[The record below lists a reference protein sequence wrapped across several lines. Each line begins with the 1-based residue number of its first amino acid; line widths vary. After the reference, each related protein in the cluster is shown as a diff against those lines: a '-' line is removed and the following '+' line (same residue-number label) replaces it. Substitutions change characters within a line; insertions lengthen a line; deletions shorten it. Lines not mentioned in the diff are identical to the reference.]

1 MAMEWIDSI
10 KESGKLSVYD
20 GIGGGRWA
28 NVFRKALDEFN
39 KLSKRYGLGI
49 RVNRAGGEGEAQV
62 LMRLAAGA
70 AAFEYDRTTYSSVFD
85 KNKMHGSTHL
95 VSRKGEP
102 NVEKAFIFLPSE
114 PQISTPNGIRHA
126 GINILTFIAVH
137 ELIHACGLHDSDHG
151 IDGVFYSNPG
161 AYPGDTAKQDK
172 VTVTRKVGSKLKIS
186 MMPELF
192 LDNATVGTIQRL
204 WK

>member
-1 MAMEWIDSI
+1 MEWI
-10 KESGKLSVYD
+10 ESVKNTNQLAVYD

-28 NVFRKALDEFN
+28 NVFKKALGEFN
-39 KLSKRYGLGI
+39 KLSRRYGLGI
-49 RVNRAGGEGEAQV
+49 RVKDAGGEGGAQV
-62 LMRLAAGA
+62 LMRLGAGA
-70 AAFEYDRTTYSSVFD
+70 ATFEYDQKTYSSVFD
-85 KNKMHGSTHL
+85 KAKMHGSTHL
-95 VSRKGEP
+95 VSRRGESR
-102 NVEKAFIFLPSE
+102 VEKAFIFLPSE
-114 PQISTPNGIRHA
+114 PQISTPNGIRDA

-161 AYPGDTAKQDK
+161 AYPGDTPKQDK

-192 LDNATVGTIQRL
+192 LDNATVATIQRL